1 MFVYFFPQWHY
12 PITPERPKNRYVV
25 CDVNSPQE
33 PDYWLRS
40 DIISV
45 GQVQRVDVTVTYFS
59 SNCPQSPTYCNTSF
73 SAYVWES
80 NVSVAQRFI
89 PHPIGSFGSYRRF
102 ATINRQNANP
112 SMLTIPLPVNSH
124 FIVLGFRDQGGCR
137 TLFSVKV
144 TYDVCPGKL
153 PINSLVSLPQT
164 LVPINNLKPIEVNR
178 SCTANSF
185 QAVEGSLSALCESTG
200 EWNTSRLE
208 GKCVCMENT
217 ENTGGICKNI

>member
-1 MFVYFFPQWHY
+1 
-12 PITPERPKNRYVV
+12 
-25 CDVNSPQE
+25 
-33 PDYWLRS
+33 
-40 DIISV
+40 
-45 GQVQRVDVTVTYFS
+45 
-59 SNCPQSPTYCNTSF
+59 
-73 SAYVWES
+73 
-80 NVSVAQRFI
+80 
-89 PHPIGSFGSYRRF
+89 
-102 ATINRQNANP
+102 
-112 SMLTIPLPVNSH
+112 MLTIPLPVNSH

-217 ENTGGICKNI
+217 ENTGGICKNM